1 MSKELEVNAPKVIYL
16 QIGDDHEGEYSDE
29 ATWCA
34 DKIHNTDIAYVLR
47 SDYDELAAKLAEA
60 ERQLAEL
67 KGRVED
73 LLINLE
79 AKHECLQQAHSRKEE
94 LKAKLTEA
102 ERLNKVALE
111 AIRRLMLCDMAEVRT
126 IKGSSGAIDNARN
139 AIKELELK

>member
-47 SDYDELAAKLAEA
+47 SDYDELAKDMSAQATALYDLLTAKLA
-60 ERQLAEL
+60 
-67 KGRVED
+67 
-73 LLINLE
+73 
-79 AKHECLQQAHSRKEE
+79 
-94 LKAKLTEA
+94 EA

-111 AIRRLMLCDMAEVRT
+111 AMRRLMLCDMAEVRT

-139 AIKELELK
+139 AIKELEKPL

>member
-47 SDYDELAAKLAEA
+47 SDYDSLHNDWVKISDNQNDEITRLREKVGALTV
-60 ERQLAEL
+60 Q
-67 KGRVED
+67 
-73 LLINLE
+73 
-79 AKHECLQQAHSRKEE
+79 
-94 LKAKLTEA
+94 LTEA

-111 AIRRLMLCDMAEVRT
+111 AMKKVAEQTWGCR
-126 IKGSSGAIDNARN
+126 GEDSDAEDCYLNN
-139 AIKELELK
+139 AITELEKP

>member
-47 SDYDELAAKLAEA
+47 SDYDALQAKLA
-60 ERQLAEL
+60 
-67 KGRVED
+67 
-73 LLINLE
+73 
-79 AKHECLQQAHSRKEE
+79 
-94 LKAKLTEA
+94 EA

-139 AIKELELK
+139 AIKELEKPL

>member
-47 SDYDELAAKLAEA
+47 SDYDSLHNDWVKISDNQNDEITRLREKVGALTV
-60 ERQLAEL
+60 Q
-67 KGRVED
+67 
-73 LLINLE
+73 
-79 AKHECLQQAHSRKEE
+79 
-94 LKAKLTEA
+94 LTEA

-111 AIRRLMLCDMAEVRT
+111 AMKKVAVQI
-126 IKGSSGAIDNARN
+126 G
-139 AIKELELK
+139 KEMK

>member
-47 SDYDELAAKLAEA
+47 SDCDELAAKLAEA
-60 ERQLAEL
+60 ER
-67 KGRVED
+67 
-73 LLINLE
+73 
-79 AKHECLQQAHSRKEE
+79 
-94 LKAKLTEA
+94 
-102 ERLNKVALE
+102 LNKVALE
-111 AIRRLMLCDMAEVRT
+111 AMRRLMLCDMAEVRT

-139 AIKELELK
+139 AIKELEKPL